1 MAGLDAGLVW
11 NSYPKMGDN
20 WIPEDVMRFEPAW
33 VNLFENTSTVQF
45 DHRLLGHATFAAIS
59 ALWLMSRKAPLPPRV
74 KITCNALLGMAIIQ
88 VGVVLFADDA
98 AASLDRKCVGQGPL
112 SICSM
117 QL

>member
-74 KITCNALLGMAIIQ
+74 KMTCNALLGMAIIQ
-88 VGVVLFADDA
+88 VGVVLFADVADA
-98 AASLDRKCVGQGPL
+98 LLGMAIIQVGVVL
-112 SICSM
+112 FFC
-117 QL
+117 